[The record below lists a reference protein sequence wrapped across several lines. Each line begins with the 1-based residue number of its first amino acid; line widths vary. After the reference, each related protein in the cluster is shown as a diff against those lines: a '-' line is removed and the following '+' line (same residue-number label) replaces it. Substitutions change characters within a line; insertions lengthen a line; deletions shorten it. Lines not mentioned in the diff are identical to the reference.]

1 MAPAQLPLQTPVRCV
16 QAPDGPVTSG
26 LQRRVAELALQI
38 WEDFQRP
45 HPQTLRSWLY
55 TAGRVR
61 RHNCGLGALMR
72 PRKAKPSPQGSY
84 GQRSPRRVTE
94 SLERITIRSARSGCI
109 RGTADKRTTTRL
121 EPTTCAS
128 GPVLLRPGDGGKGD
142 GCGDFPSN
150 GGGRRVA
157 ANRPHRPCSVA
168 PTIMVTVLPACL
180 GRQGRHVV
188 TSRPHAVSMTEPSQ
202 VRRLSS
208 EIVPLCKPYLERLRF
223 GPEPEGARVRHISE
237 SPSLEAMQSP
247 LQQNAVHS
255 RAPQGFEYLVEGA
268 PIFQREPTVG
278 ASIISREQHG
288 RPERNTNP
296 GRKHY
301 KMEAQQQ
308 PRTRRSR
315 GDDDDDSC
323 SSMPS
328 TAAAAAERHLK
339 SGVAGGIAGCVAKTL
354 VSPLDRV
361 KILFQT
367 GHPEYVRYS
376 GSLAGVFRAIGAIW
390 AQAGIRGLVQGHS
403 ATLFRIFPYAG
414 IKFMSYDILHKA
426 LMPETEGETAAGRF
440 AAGALSG
447 VMAVVVTYPLE
458 IVRVRTAIEVRRAGA
473 DPVRVRD
480 VARVLYYELPASPS
494 SRWDTHFFLRFPPAK
509 FYRGFAPTICG
520 MVPYAGTSFLVWGTL
535 QSKLPTH
542 LPGTMR
548 DNVVVNLLCGS
559 VAGMAAQTVSYPLEI
574 IRRKMQVGGPL
585 AHCTIAQTASQIF
598 ASHGPRGFF
607 VGLSIGYLKV
617 IPMTAISFV
626 TWSKL
631 KLRFE

>member
-1 MAPAQLPLQTPVRCV
+1 
-16 QAPDGPVTSG
+16 
-26 LQRRVAELALQI
+26 
-38 WEDFQRP
+38 
-45 HPQTLRSWLY
+45 
-55 TAGRVR
+55 
-61 RHNCGLGALMR
+61 
-72 PRKAKPSPQGSY
+72 
-84 GQRSPRRVTE
+84 
-94 SLERITIRSARSGCI
+94 
-109 RGTADKRTTTRL
+109 
-121 EPTTCAS
+121 
-128 GPVLLRPGDGGKGD
+128 
-142 GCGDFPSN
+142 
-150 GGGRRVA
+150 
-157 ANRPHRPCSVA
+157 
-168 PTIMVTVLPACL
+168 
-180 GRQGRHVV
+180 
-188 TSRPHAVSMTEPSQ
+188 
-202 VRRLSS
+202 
-208 EIVPLCKPYLERLRF
+208 
-223 GPEPEGARVRHISE
+223 
-237 SPSLEAMQSP
+237 MQSP
-247 LQQNAVHS
+247 LQQNA
-255 RAPQGFEYLVEGA
+255 EGA
-268 PIFQREPTVG
+268 DRRSQHHQPENSTADRNGTPT
-278 ASIISREQHG
+278 
-288 RPERNTNP
+288 P

-301 KMEAQQQ
+301 KMPNSSHA
-308 PRTRRSR
+308 R
-315 GDDDDDSC
+315 GVRGETDDDDSC

-447 VMAVVVTYPLE
+447 GDGVVVTYPLE